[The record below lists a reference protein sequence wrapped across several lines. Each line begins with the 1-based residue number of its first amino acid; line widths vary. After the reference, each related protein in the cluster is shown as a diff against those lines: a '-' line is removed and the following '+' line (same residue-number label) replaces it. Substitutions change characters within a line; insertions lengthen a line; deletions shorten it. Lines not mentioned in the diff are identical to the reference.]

1 MPYRPLPI
9 RRESVT
15 GKAAEEICRYIE
27 AERLEPGQRLPSE
40 LQLASMLGIS
50 RNSLREALRIL
61 DGLGFVEKRPDTGI
75 VVKGPG
81 LPTASAPGRQAILD
95 ALPVTVQMRTII
107 EVRCAELA
115 AAAASDGNLAEMESH
130 VSRFEEALKRGDL
143 VAATQAHGA
152 FHDAL
157 VAAAH
162 NPYLAAIFQQV
173 RFVIAEIGPL
183 ALRRTSWRRVQR
195 EIHREIF
202 DALRRRDGRRAAAA
216 VRKHFRDVGALV
228 EFNVRH
234 RRGGGENGKSA
245 GGSRG

>member
-15 GKAAEEICRYIE
+15 SKAAEEICRYIE
-27 AERLEPGQRLPSE
+27 AERLGPGQRLPSE
-40 LQLASMLGIS
+40 LQLAGMLGIS

-81 LPTASAPGRQAILD
+81 LPPASAPGRQAILD
-95 ALPVTVQMRTII
+95 AIPATVQMRAII
-107 EVRCAELA
+107 EIRCAELA
-115 AAAASDGNLAEMESH
+115 AAAATDENLAELESH

-143 VAATQAHGA
+143 VAATQAHGT
-152 FHDAL
+152 FHDTL

-162 NPYLAAIFQQV
+162 NPSLAGIFQQV

-183 ALRRTSWRRVQR
+183 VLRRTAWRRVQR
-195 EIHREIF
+195 EIHREIL
-202 DALRRRDGRRAAAA
+202 DAVARRDGRRAAAA
-216 VRKHFRDVGALV
+216 VKKHFRDVGALV

-234 RRGGGENGKSA
+234 RRGPGDGGRPQSGA
-245 GGSRG
+245 RA

>member
-1 MPYRPLPI
+1 MPYRPAPI

-15 GKAAEEICRYIE
+15 SKAAEEICRYIE
-27 AERLEPGQRLPSE
+27 AERLGPGQRLPSE
-40 LQLASMLGIS
+40 LQLAGMLGIS

-75 VVKGPG
+75 VVKGP
-81 LPTASAPGRQAILD
+81 PAASAPGRQAILD
-95 ALPVTVQMRTII
+95 AIPVAVQMRATI

-115 AAAASDGNLAEMESH
+115 AAARSDENLAEMESH
-130 VSRFEEALKRGDL
+130 VARFEEALKRGDL

-152 FHDAL
+152 FHDTV

-183 ALRRTSWRRVQR
+183 VLRRTAWRRVQR

-202 DALRRRDGRRAAAA
+202 EAVARRDGRRAAAA
-216 VRKHFRDVGALV
+216 VKKHFRDVGALV

-234 RRGGGENGKSA
+234 RRGPGEGGRHQ
-245 GGSRG
+245 GGARG